1 MICSKHEFSL
11 LPPDIFIKPF
21 LLIGAYNGPYIPDSV
36 GGEVIFCLLT
46 QACQGIRW
54 YQEQNNKRKK
64 KKKTKNPDGN
74 EKSHSWTKSL
84 VIGFDLIEIGIN
96 IVSQRLG
103 LV

>member
-46 QACQGIRW
+46 QACQGIR
-54 YQEQNNKRKK
+54 
-64 KKKTKNPDGN
+64 
-74 EKSHSWTKSL
+74 
-84 VIGFDLIEIGIN
+84 
-96 IVSQRLG
+96 
-103 LV
+103 

>member
-21 LLIGAYNGPYIPDSV
+21 LLIGAYNGPYIQDSV

-54 YQEQNNKRKK
+54 YQEQNNKRKNK
-64 KKKTKNPDGN
+64 KKKKNPGRQR
-74 EKSHSWTKSL
+74 KISL
-84 VIGFDLIEIGIN
+84 LNQIACNRFWSNRD
-96 IVSQRLG
+96 RD
-103 LV
+103 